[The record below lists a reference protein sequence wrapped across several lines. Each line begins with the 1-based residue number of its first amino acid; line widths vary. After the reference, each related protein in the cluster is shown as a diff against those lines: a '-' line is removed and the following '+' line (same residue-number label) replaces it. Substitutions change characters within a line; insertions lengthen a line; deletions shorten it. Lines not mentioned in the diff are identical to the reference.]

1 MCAFPTMLCVSL
13 ALKKLERGDSRM
25 EAIAMHIGN
34 SGIPESSVK
43 LLHLASFM
51 RTVPSES
58 YEQVDQPLDYK
69 SNGTV
74 TRMSRNRI
82 SCSFVVDGY
91 QMTFDATLNPAMA
104 PFTSKS
110 AVMLYSDE
118 DDLTGTYAYRGHIGQ
133 NDFEITIESDM
144 KTIAII
150 RGELNNPLN
159 AKNQVQGSG
168 TWMST

>member
-1 MCAFPTMLCVSL
+1 
-13 ALKKLERGDSRM
+13 
-25 EAIAMHIGN
+25 
-34 SGIPESSVK
+34 
-43 LLHLASFM
+43 
-51 RTVPSES
+51 
-58 YEQVDQPLDYK
+58 
-69 SNGTV
+69 
-74 TRMSRNRI
+74 MSRNRI

-110 AVMLYSDE
+110 AFMSYGDE
-118 DDLTGTYAYRGHIGQ
+118 DDLTGTYAYRGYIGHT
-133 NDFEITIESDM
+133 DFEITIFASNG

-150 RGELNNPLN
+150 SGDLNNPLN